1 MSDIIPVK
9 TPVKRR
15 RHSPELKAEILK
27 ACQEPGTSVAS
38 VALQHGINANLIH
51 KWRRGVEGQQE
62 PVDKGFVPVPLPAPS
77 GAPDEVVFE
86 LSGIKVRWP
95 LAQVDRAILWLRALL
110 S

>member
-15 RHSPELKAEILK
+15 RHSPELKAKILR

-51 KWRRGVEGQQE
+51 KWRREAEGKQKPAEQ
-62 PVDKGFVPVPLPAPS
+62 KFVPVPLPAPP
-77 GAPDEVVFE
+77 GVADDVVFE
-86 LSGIKVRWP
+86 LTGIKVRWP
-95 LAQVDRAILWLRALL
+95 RAQIDRAIPWLRALQA
-110 S
+110 